1 MKEAF
6 ITVLI
11 VGVIVG
17 SVLLFLGSK
26 ELKEKGHGT
35 K

>member
-1 MKEAF
+1 MKEAL

-17 SVLLFLGSK
+17 SILLFLGSK
-26 ELKEKGHGT
+26 ELKQKGHES